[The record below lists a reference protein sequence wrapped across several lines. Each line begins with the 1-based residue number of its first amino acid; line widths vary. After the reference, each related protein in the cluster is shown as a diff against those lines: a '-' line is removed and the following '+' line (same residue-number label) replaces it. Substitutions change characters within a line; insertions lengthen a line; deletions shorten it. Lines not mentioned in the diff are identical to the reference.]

1 MELEARSSTF
11 STTTPDRHRPPHPR
25 PPPHLYWFLLTLLPH
40 PPALAPGAG
49 VSAEAPAS
57 ELSVHAE
64 GGFSRTVGTGWRC
77 LQ

>member
-11 STTTPDRHRPPHPR
+11 STTTPDRHSPLPG

-40 PPALAPGAG
+40 PPALAPRAG

-57 ELSVHAE
+57 EISVHAE
-64 GGFSRTVGTGWRC
+64 GGFS
-77 LQ
+77 